1 MGLDSYLYA
10 HTFVSSLYGKE
21 GEAEVFNSI
30 KELMQASP
38 FIEEDQLYFAEAKIQ
53 VGYWRK
59 FNALHHYI
67 IKNITNGVD
76 NCNPIEF
83 TRHEI
88 TKLVSVLEEV
98 NEDNA
103 AELFPTT
110 SGFFFGSTDYDEYY
124 FTQVNNAKQF
134 ISNLLENSPKN
145 WTFTYQASW

>member
-10 HTFVSSLYGKE
+10 HTFVSSLYGEE
-21 GEAEVFNSI
+21 GEAEIFNSI
-30 KELMQASP
+30 KELMRASP
-38 FIEEDQLYFAEAKIQ
+38 FVEEDQLHFAGAKIQ

-59 FNALHHYI
+59 FNALHNYI
-67 IKNITNGVD
+67 IKNIANGVD
-76 NCNPIEF
+76 ICNPIEF

-103 AELFPTT
+103 VELFPTT
-110 SGFFFGSTDYDEYY
+110 SGFFFGSTDYDDYY
-124 FTQVNNAKQF
+124 FKQVNNAKQF
-134 ISNLLENSPKN
+134 FSNLLENSPKN

>member
-10 HTFVSSLYGKE
+10 HTFVSSLYGEE
-21 GEAEVFNSI
+21 GEAEFFNSI

-38 FIEEDQLYFAEAKIQ
+38 FIEEDQLYFAEAKVQ

-67 IKNITNGVD
+67 IKNIANGVD

-103 AELFPTT
+103 VELFPTT
-110 SGFFFGSTDYDEYY
+110 SGFFFGSTDYDDYY
-124 FTQVNNAKQF
+124 FIQVNNAKQF
-134 ISNLLENSPKN
+134 FSNLLENSPKN